1 MDKLGN
7 NGSNNNLT
15 NKGTAEKDDNQNI
28 DHQNVNDNPTNLHSE
43 RPPKTLTCE
52 KKEMGS
58 PLHEEQGEVAKVRST
73 ETDMSHFGQQTSA
86 KNQTCDRGVWSW
98 QDERIFLQVLYSI
111 MNSHNSMNIYQGG
124 MINIKSNDGNED
136 VGSNTDGGLMQNNKF
151 DVCSVKLVE
160 RYGSFPKNQK
170 QMYDTEPHA
179 SEHEGDNSEA
189 YKEYDSNDSMK
200 RNTNENVFSNGH
212 VSIRGKDKIVSS
224 GGGIGHGG
232 QTDVSKHNIDR

>member
-1 MDKLGN
+1 
-7 NGSNNNLT
+7 
-15 NKGTAEKDDNQNI
+15 
-28 DHQNVNDNPTNLHSE
+28 
-43 RPPKTLTCE
+43 
-52 KKEMGS
+52 MGS

-170 QMYDTEPHA
+170 QMCDTEPHA
-179 SEHEGDNSEA
+179 LEPVSYTHLRAHE
-189 YKEYDSNDSMK
+189 
-200 RNTNENVFSNGH
+200 T
-212 VSIRGKDKIVSS
+212 
-224 GGGIGHGG
+224 
-232 QTDVSKHNIDR
+232 